1 MLTKYQSPIFTLWI
15 RSFAFWAMPVE
26 LAVMLPEQ
34 LDLFGGPPKP
44 PKRIREE
51 EPAARSAAIELNE
64 EPPVPPA
71 EPEHTEAD
79 PVSAETSFPDTDM
92 PDWVTETAT
101 FEAPPAEPS
110 EVAPAPETADEVEML
125 EEPLPEAPI
134 SEIIAYLEPEEPL
147 DDAEAAAADAA
158 AGEAKPGEGDALE
171 YPTPKLQ
178 VEPISEDA
186 ILIVQVKNDKQKGR
200 TSNEDISP
208 DGLNIPPDEILFKRQ
223 YYTMRETS
231 DMFSISHSM
240 LRYWE
245 NEFDVLQPRK
255 NKKGDRYFRP
265 VDIKNLQL
273 IYNLLKVRKFTIEGA
288 KEYLRKHN
296 KALDTF
302 ELIQKLEKMK
312 LFLQEL
318 KAHL

>member
-1 MLTKYQSPIFTLWI
+1 
-15 RSFAFWAMPVE
+15 MPDE
-26 LAVMLPEQ
+26 LAAMLPEQ

-51 EPAARSAAIELNE
+51 EPAARPAAIGLNE
-64 EPPVPPA
+64 EPTVPSLEPA
-71 EPEHTEAD
+71 PAEAD
-79 PVSAETSFPDTDM
+79 PVSAETSFPDADM
-92 PDWVTETAT
+92 PDWVTESAT
-101 FEAPPAEPS
+101 FEEPIAVPS
-110 EVAPAPETADEVEML
+110 ETVPVPETADIAEVQ
-125 EEPLPEAPI
+125 EEAIPESPI
-134 SEIIAYLEPEEPL
+134 SEVIAYLEPEEPL

-158 AGEAKPGEGDALE
+158 AGEVKVDEGDALE

-186 ILIVQVKNDKQKGR
+186 ILIVQVKNEKQKPR
-200 TSNEDISP
+200 TSNEDVSP

-265 VDIKNLQL
+265 IDIKNLQL

>member
-1 MLTKYQSPIFTLWI
+1 
-15 RSFAFWAMPVE
+15 MPDE
-26 LAVMLPEQ
+26 LAAMLPEQ

-51 EPAARSAAIELNE
+51 EPAARPAAIELNE
-64 EPPVPPA
+64 EPTVPSLEPA
-71 EPEHTEAD
+71 PTEAD
-79 PVSAETSFPDTDM
+79 PLSAETSFPDADM
-92 PDWVTETAT
+92 PDWVTESAS
-101 FEAPPAEPS
+101 FEAPNAGPS
-110 EVAPAPETADEVEML
+110 ETAPAPETADIAEVQ
-125 EEPLPEAPI
+125 EEAIPESPI
-134 SEIIAYLEPEEPL
+134 SEVIAYLEPEEPL

-158 AGEAKPGEGDALE
+158 AGEVKVDEGDVLE

-186 ILIVQVKNDKQKGR
+186 ILIVQVKNEKQKAR
-200 TSNEDISP
+200 TSNEDVSP
-208 DGLNIPPDEILFKRQ
+208 DGLNIPPDEILFQRQ

-265 VDIKNLQL
+265 IDIKNLQL

>member
-1 MLTKYQSPIFTLWI
+1 M
-15 RSFAFWAMPVE
+15 
-26 LAVMLPEQ
+26 
-34 LDLFGGPPKP
+34 FGGPPKP

-51 EPAARSAAIELNE
+51 EPAARPAAIELNE
-64 EPPVPPA
+64 EPTVPAA
-71 EPEHTEAD
+71 EPAPTEAD
-79 PVSAETSFPDTDM
+79 PVSAETSFPDADM
-92 PDWVTETAT
+92 PDWVTATDT
-101 FEAPPAEPS
+101 FEEPPAVPS
-110 EVAPAPETADEVEML
+110 EPAPAQEIANIVEIH
-125 EEPLPEAPI
+125 EEAIPEAPI
-134 SEIIAYLEPEEPL
+134 YSVIAYLEPEEPL

-158 AGEAKPGEGDALE
+158 AGEAKAEEEDARE

-186 ILIVQVKNDKQKGR
+186 ILIVQVKNEKQKAR
-200 TSNEDISP
+200 TSNEDVSP
-208 DGLNIPPDEILFKRQ
+208 DGLNIPPDEILFQRQ

-265 VDIKNLQL
+265 IDIKNMQL